1 MARHAQV
8 DYRSLTAE
16 QRAFVQAVT
25 DSPRPRTLDEEG
37 KLAGPFG
44 PWLATP
50 DFGIPAARLG
60 ELLRFRGRLD
70 GRLRELATMTVAA
83 HWRTSYEWW
92 AHSRAA
98 VSEGLPEEACQSVA
112 DGRGWGA
119 EHSQER
125 IVTRAALA
133 LLRTGTLGDAD
144 YTEALSLLGEEG
156 VVELTF
162 LVGYYSLVSFTL
174 NIFGV
179 EAPGGTTPPWQQD
192 DGSMPAGPGQAR

>member
-8 DYRSLTAE
+8 DYGSLTAE
-16 QRAFVQAVT
+16 QRAFIKAVT

-37 KLAGPFG
+37 RLTGPFG

-60 ELLRFRGRLD
+60 ELLRFGGRLD
-70 GRLRELATMTVAA
+70 GRLRELVTMTVAA

-98 VSEGLPEEACQSVA
+98 LAEGLPAEACQSVA
-112 DGRGWGA
+112 AGRGWGA
-119 EHSQER
+119 EHSPEWM
-125 IVTRAALA
+125 VTRAAQS
-133 LLRTGTLGDAD
+133 LLRTGTLDDAD
-144 YTEALSLLGEEG
+144 YAEASSLLGEEG
-156 VVELTF
+156 VVELTL

-174 NIFGV
+174 NAFGV
-179 EAPGGTTPPWQQD
+179 EAPGGASPPWQQ
-192 DGSMPAGPGQAR
+192 GG